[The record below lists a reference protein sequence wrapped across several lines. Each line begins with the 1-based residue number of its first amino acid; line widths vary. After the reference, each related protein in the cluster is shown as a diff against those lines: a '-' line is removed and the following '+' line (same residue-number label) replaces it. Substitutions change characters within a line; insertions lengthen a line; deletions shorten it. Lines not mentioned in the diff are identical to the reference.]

1 MNSRFSKSLAILAL
15 GIAVVCLSPKASAR
29 DVVVPAGT
37 ILQCTLNEP
46 NFSTATAEIG
56 DPVLCHLRDVTEF
69 GQTTFPRGS
78 YLAGHLESAKDPGHF
93 FGKGN
98 MKLQFDRVGLPS
110 GDFPL
115 NAKVIAVR
123 GYKVDRE
130 GKVDGKGHA
139 KRDVAEWILPPLW
152 PWKVISLP
160 ARGPR
165 PRLKGETSISLRLMD
180 DVLIPQV
187 SQANSRQSH
196 FSIQRQ
202 SFQLPTR
209 DVPAPIVRSAPVRQ
223 KCPQPYGPEWHF
235 FARPKCQSY
244 GDSEHSVVVC
254 GVPATDRSAVE
265 TPTASY
271 AAYTSEPAALPEADL
286 PSGVPLFVMKTGT
299 MLVLDDYAYQNGRIS
314 YSLVGGGSGVIG
326 SDEVDWLATT
336 EINAERGVRL
346 NLHAANIAAASPDPR
361 Y

>member
-1 MNSRFSKSLAILAL
+1 MKSIFCTGLATLAL
-15 GIAVVCLSPKASAR
+15 GMVLLCLSSNAAAR

-37 ILQCTLNEP
+37 ILQCVLNEP

-78 YLAGHLESAKDPGHF
+78 YLVGHLESAKEPGHF

-98 MKLQFDRVGLPS
+98 LKLQFDRIGLPS

-115 NAKVIAVR
+115 NAKIIAVR

-130 GKVDGKGHA
+130 GKIDGKGHA
-139 KRDVAEWILPPLW
+139 KRDVAEWTLPPLW

-165 PRLKGETSISLRLMD
+165 PRLKGETSLSLRLMD
-180 DVLIPQV
+180 DVLIPQAP
-187 SQANSRQSH
+187 QNNNRQSH
-196 FSIQRQ
+196 FFIQRQ
-202 SFQLPTR
+202 SFHEPTL
-209 DVPAPIVRSAPVRQ
+209 DVPAPIVRSSPARS

-235 FARPKCQSY
+235 FGQPKCQSF

-254 GVPATDRSAVE
+254 GVPATDRTAVE
-265 TPTASY
+265 TPDTSY
-271 AAYTSEPAALPEADL
+271 ASFMSEQAGSPEANV
-286 PSGVPLFVMKTGT
+286 PSGVPLFVMKTG
-299 MLVLDDYAYQNGRIS
+299 MVLVLNGYAYQNGHIS
-314 YSLVGGGSGVIG
+314 YSLVGGGAGMIN

-336 EINAERGVRL
+336 EINAERGVQL
-346 NLHAANIAAASPDPR
+346 NLHGSKIAFSQDPGF
-361 Y
+361 